1 MAKKENEKNNEVWKL
16 ISESES
22 IGLMKLTEDNS
33 KRMVFTVQGFYQ
45 KKLSYVKNS
54 EWYDLLGDEF

>member
-1 MAKKENEKNNEVWKL
+1 
-16 ISESES
+16 
-22 IGLMKLTEDNS
+22 MKLTEDNS